1 MERIRL
7 LKRELASEA
16 RPWVENEL
24 VTREQAQGTLKLYN
38 TELPVGEQSAR
49 GYNILMTLAAF
60 FVGLAVIVLVSA
72 NWEDIPRAFRMGGL
86 IAVTAAA
93 NAMGI
98 RAFMQ
103 KRASIGIIWLFLGA
117 MLCGTSIQW

>member
-1 MERIRL
+1 
-7 LKRELASEA
+7 
-16 RPWVENEL
+16 
-24 VTREQAQGTLKLYN
+24 
-38 TELPVGEQSAR
+38 
-49 GYNILMTLAAF
+49 MTLAAF

-86 IAVTAAA
+86 TAVTAAA

-103 KRASIGIIWLFLGA
+103 KRESIGIRWREHSRLKNNL
-117 MLCGTSIQW
+117 TSAVDNRRP